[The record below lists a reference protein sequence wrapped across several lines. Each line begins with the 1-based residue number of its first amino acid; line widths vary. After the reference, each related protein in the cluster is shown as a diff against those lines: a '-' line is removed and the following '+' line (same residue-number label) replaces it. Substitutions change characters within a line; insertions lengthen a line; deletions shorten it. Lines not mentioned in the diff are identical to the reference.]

1 VLQSF
6 DNGRLIGRRS
16 GTAVPDVLA
25 LHGWAR
31 THRDFDG
38 VTAAIAG
45 GPDGPDDPALDAI
58 ALDLAG
64 FGSAPPPPE
73 PWGSADYARA
83 VAPVLEDMVP
93 GVVVV
98 GHSFGGRVALH
109 LAAGRPDRVKALVL
123 TGVPRLLPDD
133 RPTPKFRFR
142 LSRALRRAGLVSEDR
157 MEAARR
163 RYGSADYRN
172 AEGVMRQVLVRT
184 LAEDYEDQLAAI
196 HCPVTLVW
204 GDDDTAA
211 PLAMARAA
219 ADRLPGA
226 TLTVCAGAGHLT
238 PLTIPQVLHRS
249 VRRALG

>member
-1 VLQSF
+1 
-6 DNGRLIGRRS
+6 
-16 GTAVPDVLA
+16 
-25 LHGWAR
+25 
-31 THRDFDG
+31 
-38 VTAAIAG
+38 
-45 GPDGPDDPALDAI
+45 
-58 ALDLAG
+58 
-64 FGSAPPPPE
+64 
-73 PWGSADYARA
+73 

-98 GHSFGGRVALH
+98 GHSFGGSVALH

>member
-1 VLQSF
+1 
-6 DNGRLIGRRS
+6 
-16 GTAVPDVLA
+16 
-25 LHGWAR
+25 
-31 THRDFDG
+31 
-38 VTAAIAG
+38 
-45 GPDGPDDPALDAI
+45 
-58 ALDLAG
+58 
-64 FGSAPPPPE
+64 
-73 PWGSADYARA
+73 
-83 VAPVLEDMVP
+83 
-93 GVVVV
+93 
-98 GHSFGGRVALH
+98 
-109 LAAGRPDRVKALVL
+109 
-123 TGVPRLLPDD
+123 
-133 RPTPKFRFR
+133 
-142 LSRALRRAGLVSEDR
+142 